1 MARIAGAAANA
12 RGESTR
18 FLKEVFI
25 ESEDSHRGRAPV
37 RSSVIMNTSQR
48 KPDRQPE
55 DGLPSEIYIS
65 LVASLYA
72 DAPSLFIGSMSVTAA
87 TLLTAWKADSW
98 MLYACAAALALIA
111 VVRANDMLKFA
122 RKRSSIHTPA
132 QARVWEIRYIVGSA
146 LFFFVLGM
154 WCFITFVTTQ
164 DEFVRLMSI
173 SATLAYIIGISGR
186 NFGSSK
192 LVVIQSIAVGIP
204 MVLAQFLQLDV
215 YYAIYGLFLIPFLT
229 SLGFISA
236 RLRRTLLDA
245 IVAAYENRLLARR
258 FDTALN
264 NMSHGLS
271 MFNRDQRMVV
281 SNRRLTELLGAQ
293 PDADAKGLTPREL
306 LLDGVASGS
315 VFRSEFETLATEF
328 ESRLAA
334 PDRSKLLI
342 ESPDGKTLDLTF
354 QPMEGGG
361 SVVLVE
367 DITERRNA
375 EAKIRHLA
383 RYDALTGLPNRTYF
397 HDQMDEALAST
408 VVYGESCAVLFVDLD
423 QFKQVNDTLGHP
435 AGDALLCEV
444 ADRLRRISS
453 DNDVLAR
460 FGGDEFVILC
470 STAITDDEAAA
481 LADRIVEELE
491 EPYEI
496 DGHEV
501 IIGASVG
508 IAVSPRDGV
517 DTDLLLKNAD
527 MALYRAKADGRGA
540 WRFFKPEMDIQAQA
554 RRGLE
559 LDLRNALANNAFRLF
574 YQPLINLKTKR
585 ISTCEALLRWPH
597 PERGMV
603 SPADFI
609 PIAEEMGLIVD
620 IGRWVLREA
629 CAECRNWPQ
638 DVHVAVNFSPIQFRR
653 GNVPEMIRQVLA
665 ETGLEPSRLDVEIT
679 ESVLLQDTQATH
691 AALRQIC
698 DLGVQISLDDF
709 GTGYSSLSYLH
720 SFPLHKVKIDR
731 SFLEGLESGG
741 RSEILFRGI
750 ARLSAELGMVVAV
763 EGIETQEQLALV
775 ASEPSI
781 EEVQGWLF
789 SAAIPGSQIRQLL
802 VSSTPSPALE
812 KRAVRDPKIRLA
824 PSVGR

>member
-1 MARIAGAAANA
+1 MQA
-12 RGESTR
+12 
-18 FLKEVFI
+18 
-25 ESEDSHRGRAPV
+25 
-37 RSSVIMNTSQR
+37 SQR
-48 KPDRQPE
+48 KPDRQSDE
-55 DGLPSEIYIS
+55 GLPSEIYIS

-98 MLYACAAALALIA
+98 MLYACAAALALVA
-111 VVRANDMLKFA
+111 VLRAHDMFSFA
-122 RKRSSIHTPA
+122 RQRPLIRTPA
-132 QARVWEIRYIVGSA
+132 EARVWEIRYIVGSA
-146 LFFFVLGM
+146 TFFFLLGV
-154 WCFITFVTTQ
+154 WCYITFVTTN

-192 LVVIQSIAVGIP
+192 LVVIQSISVGIP
-204 MVLAQFLQLDV
+204 MVLAQFMQLDA

-229 SLGFISA
+229 SLSFISS

-245 IVAAYENRLLARR
+245 IIAAHDNRLLARR

-281 SNRRLTELLGAQ
+281 SNKRLTELLGAQ
-293 PDADAKGLTPREL
+293 SDADAKGLTPREL

-315 VFRSEFETLATEF
+315 VFRSEFEALATEF

-334 PDRSKLLI
+334 SDRSKLLI

-354 QPMEGGG
+354 QPMDGGG

-367 DITERRNA
+367 DVTERRNA

-383 RYDALTGLPNRTYF
+383 RYDALTGLPNRTFF
-397 HDQMDEALAST
+397 HEQMEEALTST
-408 VVYGESCAVLFVDLD
+408 LMYGESSAVLFVDLD

-444 ADRLRRISS
+444 ADRLRRITGE
-453 DNDVLAR
+453 NDVLAR
-460 FGGDEFVILC
+460 FGGDEFVLLC
-470 STAITDDEAAA
+470 ATAANDDEAAA
-481 LADRIVEELE
+481 LADRIVDELE

-501 IIGASVG
+501 VIGASVG

-540 WRFFKPEMDIQAQA
+540 WRFFKPEMDVQAQA

-559 LDLRNALANNAFRLF
+559 LDLRNALATNAFRLF

-603 SPADFI
+603 SPAEFI

-629 CAECRNWPQ
+629 CAECSNWPN

-665 ETGLEPSRLDVEIT
+665 ETGLEPHRLDVEIT

-698 DLGVQISLDDF
+698 DIGVKISLDDF

-741 RSEILFRGI
+741 RSLILFRGI
-750 ARLSAELGMVVAV
+750 ARLSAELGMLVAV

-802 VSSTPSPALE
+802 FSSTPPAALARPGA
-812 KRAVRDPKIRLA
+812 KIKDSKVRSMPGA
-824 PSVGR
+824 GR